1 MIVGIVGGGQ
11 LGRMLALA
19 GIPLGLQ
26 CRVLDPAADAA
37 SDPVADRVIGE
48 YDDYAALADFVRGLD
63 AVTYEFENVP
73 VRTTRWLTERVP
85 VYPPS
90 AALEVAQ
97 DRVLEKQFFVR
108 TGIPVPEFRAIDTRA
123 DLDAAVAAVGLPAML
138 KTRRFGY
145 DGKGQR
151 LLRTEGDVVAAWQ
164 LLGGRPLILE
174 RYVPFDREVSILAV
188 RGRDGGTVNYPL
200 IENHPRG
207 GILVHSRAPA
217 PVVDAAL
224 RIEAERHAAA
234 ALDALGYVGVLAIE
248 FFVVGGQLFANEMA
262 PRVHNSGHWTIEG
275 AETNQFEN
283 HLRAVVG
290 WPLGSAA
297 AIGESLMV
305 NLIGTLPDVA
315 AVMTVPGAHLHDY
328 GKSARPG
335 RKLGHVTVHAADSEA
350 LTVALSALDP
360 IVGRKPVADSAT

>member
-19 GIPLGLQ
+19 GIPLGIR

-37 SDPVADRVIGE
+37 TDPVAERVVGE

-90 AALEVAQ
+90 EALEVAQ

-108 TGIPVPEFRAIDTRA
+108 TGIPVPEFRAVDTRA
-123 DLDAAVAAVGLPAML
+123 DLDAAVAAIGLPAML

-151 LLRTEGDVVAAWQ
+151 LLRTAADVATAWQ

-174 RYVPFDREVSILAV
+174 QHVPFDREASILAV
-188 RGRDGGTVNYPL
+188 RGRDGATAFYPL
-200 IENHPRG
+200 IENEHQS
-207 GILVHSRAPA
+207 GILVRSRAPA
-217 PVVDAAL
+217 PGVDVAL
-224 RIEAERHAAA
+224 RTRAEGYAAA

-248 FFVVGGQLFANEMA
+248 FFVVGGRLLANEMA

-275 AETNQFEN
+275 AQTSQFEN

-290 WPLGSAA
+290 WPLGSTAA
-297 AIGESLMV
+297 VGESLML
-305 NLIGTLPDVA
+305 NLIGTAPDPA
-315 AVMTVPGAHLHDY
+315 AVLAVPGAHLHLY

-335 RKLGHVTVHAADSEA
+335 RKLGHVTLHAADGDQLTRILLQA
-350 LTVALSALDP
+350 LPKLRPAGDGVA
-360 IVGRKPVADSAT
+360 